1 MTRDMGMT
9 RRHSSRIT
17 NLLGCV
23 FILEHC
29 TALRWRVAH
38 TIEGY
43 YILQVQ
49 GASEEMACHRG
60 CFRRKPNCGFDF
72 VMYTCIRVLEF

>member
-1 MTRDMGMT
+1 M
-9 RRHSSRIT
+9 H
-17 NLLGCV
+17 LLECM

-38 TIEGY
+38 LGRFHYCALAHPVERY

-49 GASEEMACHRG
+49 GASEETARYRG
-60 CFRRKPNCGFDF
+60 CFRRKSDCGFGF